1 MSSATVIGIGVGGP
15 RKGFHAVALS
25 EILVAFQGIDEILL
39 APVHLR
45 CSYGAGDLRFGERFR
60 DMVRMDGP
68 NSICLDFSRFCSAS
82 TPLADWRQSSWP
94 VRGTDR
100 PLRVWESW

>member
-1 MSSATVIGIGVGGP
+1 MIGIGLGGP

-25 EILVAFQGIDEILL
+25 EILVAFQRIDEILL

-68 NSICLDFSRFCSAS
+68 NSICLDFSRFDE
-82 TPLADWRQSSWP
+82 TEPLNQP
-94 VRGTDR
+94 LNQ
-100 PLRVWESW
+100 PLRPGAPGHGA

>member
-45 CSYGAGDLRFGERFR
+45 CS
-60 DMVRMDGP
+60 
-68 NSICLDFSRFCSAS
+68 
-82 TPLADWRQSSWP
+82 
-94 VRGTDR
+94 
-100 PLRVWESW
+100 